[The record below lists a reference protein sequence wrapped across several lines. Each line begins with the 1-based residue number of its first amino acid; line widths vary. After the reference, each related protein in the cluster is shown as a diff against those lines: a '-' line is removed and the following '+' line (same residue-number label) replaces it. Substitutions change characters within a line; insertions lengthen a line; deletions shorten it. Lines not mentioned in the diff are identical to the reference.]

1 MLLEFPNYWV
11 LINAF
16 WIRLDLS
23 DIDIWD
29 IDLSDRDLDF
39 LDTDIPSKHSQ

>member
-1 MLLEFPNYWV
+1 MRYHNYWV

-23 DIDIWD
+23 DIDIRD
-29 IDLSDRDLDF
+29 IDLSDTDLDF